1 MRKHHTIA
9 SLLAC
14 ALLLG
19 WHPATAANTVTIDGA
34 FADWADEYCKPDP
47 GACDDFPNQ
56 QDTKGACIASNFTA
70 TMPSPATTVYLRFD
84 FDVVGLNG
92 ANTADACW
100 LIDTDTDGNTNA
112 AICMELAGNPFSSII
127 NPYFTCN
134 DSSPACGGP
143 VAGTPA
149 SLTCAF
155 TNALAAAQQL
165 ECSAGDTGDAAIEC
179 SISTADLGVSANNVV
194 TLISGCTFGSA
205 QPNSATHDCATEGG
219 PFIIDLD
226 DGGNTPVELLDLSID

>member
-1 MRKHHTIA
+1 MKKQFAIA
-9 SLLAC
+9 SVLAL
-14 ALLLG
+14 AFVAAR
-19 WHPATAANTVTIDGA
+19 PAGAANTVTIDGS

-70 TMPSPATTVYLRFD
+70 TMPSPANTVYLRFD
-84 FDVVGLNG
+84 FDEQGLSG

-100 LIDTDTDGNTNA
+100 LIDTDSDGNTNA
-112 AICMELAGNPFSSII
+112 AICMELTGNLFNTIT

-134 DSSPACGGP
+134 DSAASCGGP
-143 VAGTPA
+143 VAGSPA

-155 TNALAAAQQL
+155 TNSLAAAQQL
-165 ECSAGDTGDAAIEC
+165 ECSGGDPGDAAIEC

-194 TLISGCTFGSA
+194 TLISGCTFGSP
-205 QPNSATHDCATEGG
+205 QPNSAEHDCATEGG
-219 PFIIDLD
+219 PFIIDLE
-226 DGGNTPVELLDLSID
+226 DGGNTPVTLIGVSVD